1 MSVPIHDEGLTE
13 QSELWNQALA
23 IISDQLSKPA
33 FDTWFSQTLA
43 YGDEHRLTIMSE
55 ETLKSEWLEVR
66 YSKLIREA
74 VSRLTGNPHV
84 EFRFETKP

>member
-1 MSVPIHDEGLTE
+1 MPIRDDGLAD

-33 FDTWFSQTLA
+33 FDTWFSQTSA
-43 YGDEHRLTIMSE
+43 FGNEHRLTIVSE

-74 VSRLTGNPHV
+74 IHKVTGNPSF
-84 EFRFETKP
+84 EFRFETKH